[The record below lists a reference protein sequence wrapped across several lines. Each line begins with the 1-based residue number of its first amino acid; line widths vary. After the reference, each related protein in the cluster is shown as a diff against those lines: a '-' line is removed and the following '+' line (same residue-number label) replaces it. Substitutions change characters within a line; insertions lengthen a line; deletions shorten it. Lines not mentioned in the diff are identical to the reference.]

1 MSERGLVIPCR
12 THSGVAVCPCPPPAA
27 GLSEAIPAFL
37 AAAPSSWPGGYGH
50 PRLSGG
56 TACKT
61 WMPDTGPGMTG
72 GTRSRSPQRFPS
84 TWVQMAIIPTNSANE
99 ANAAASWIT
108 ALNMIV
114 SPEQRENIVHHLF
127 QSQVARGSANKLN
140 RFNELPRLPLGA
152 GRTSASLHAISVILP
167 SRKVTRRSMRAARSI
182 LWVAMMAARP
192 EALTN

>member
-1 MSERGLVIPCR
+1 MSAPSRSENDECTCKCTKSRRAMSERGLVIPCR
-12 THSGVAVCPCPPPAA
+12 THSGVAVCLCPPPAA
-27 GLSEAIPAFL
+27 GLSKAIPAFL

-50 PRLSGG
+50 PRLLGG

-61 WMPDTGPGMTG
+61 WMPGTGPGMTG

-140 RFNELPRLPLGA
+140 RDGLPR
-152 GRTSASLHAISVILP
+152 RFTP
-167 SRKVTRRSMRAARSI
+167 SR
-182 LWVAMMAARP
+182 
-192 EALTN
+192 